1 MQKEMEYLIAFH
13 NGPEICVIIYYQM
26 WLLKASGVPGVLH
39 EFQLRAVI
47 ESRIHL
53 AGQFSG
59 PSIAC
64 LPHRFSGTRENGN
77 KQVMQEAPYMRV
89 MYVNLNLPLMYQPYD
104 RNEIQ

>member
-53 AGQFSG
+53 AGQFAG
-59 PSIAC
+59 PCIAC
-64 LPHRFSGTRENGN
+64 LLFRFSGTYCKR
-77 KQVMQEAPYMRV
+77 KQ
-89 MYVNLNLPLMYQPYD
+89 
-104 RNEIQ
+104 

>member
-1 MQKEMEYLIAFH
+1 MEYLIAFH

-53 AGQFSG
+53 VGQFAG
-59 PSIAC
+59 PSVAC
-64 LPHRFSGTRENGN
+64 QTLCFDGIQHERKLQYNKTDSAGILPPF
-77 KQVMQEAPYMRV
+77 
-89 MYVNLNLPLMYQPYD
+89 
-104 RNEIQ
+104 